1 MSAKSK
7 NSHDPLQSLPLPAT
21 IKNLIEGG
29 VISLAGA
36 SAFYK
41 KKAEVATLLEDDVE
55 PLPDCRYRLKNRFD
69 SYFFGSLPMFLRSDP
84 RRPADSLADAL
95 FFLGRQWAKIG
106 RANLPTASIPSDEFL
121 HKAWTAA
128 LDWEAF
134 LLRDACIGEEWWQNL
149 GADGKVRPWS
159 GGSDP
164 SAFNLRIDFGWDTTL
179 PP

>member
-55 PLPDCRYRLKNRFD
+55 PF
-69 SYFFGSLPMFLRSDP
+69 
-84 RRPADSLADAL
+84 
-95 FFLGRQWAKIG
+95 QI
-106 RANLPTASIPSDEFL
+106 
-121 HKAWTAA
+121 AA
-128 LDWEAF
+128 
-134 LLRDACIGEEWWQNL
+134 
-149 GADGKVRPWS
+149 
-159 GGSDP
+159 
-164 SAFNLRIDFGWDTTL
+164 ID
-179 PP
+179 